1 MADDAQDLEIE
12 NILSSIKGILEE
24 DEGNSKN
31 EPLSPSIENESN
43 VVDDVLSQDMDD
55 DVLELSQD
63 MRIEH
68 QEGDPEQAVEEII
81 VPDIT
86 PQDDITTESVTE
98 EDAEPVVEEISE
110 PEVTTPQEEMVAEP
124 VIEETTEQ
132 VVEEVVE
139 TDGAVDASANII
151 SNFAK
156 MFSKNKDEQSEPKQ
170 QVTGLGNANHTLEDF
185 VKEAIIKV
193 IGDDIARQWNDG
205 ADYRTMAEAEIK
217 KQVQVWVNDNM
228 PKMVEKIVKDEMER
242 VIAKVGS

>member
-124 VIEETTEQ
+124 VVEETTEP
-132 VVEEVVE
+132 VVE
-139 TDGAVDASANII
+139 
-151 SNFAK
+151 
-156 MFSKNKDEQSEPKQ
+156 
-170 QVTGLGNANHTLEDF
+170 
-185 VKEAIIKV
+185 
-193 IGDDIARQWNDG
+193 
-205 ADYRTMAEAEIK
+205 
-217 KQVQVWVNDNM
+217 
-228 PKMVEKIVKDEMER
+228 
-242 VIAKVGS
+242 